1 MSTRPP
7 SGFRRAGDVIDRT
20 LKRLGLS
27 DGVREHRAFEIWE
40 ATVGAQVAA
49 HARPVRISN
58 RVLRVEVDHNTWLQQ
73 LHFMKALIL
82 SRLNDRLGEGTL
94 IDIDLRLGRAKPP
107 ESATPRPAPPPPVRL
122 PLTPDAAARIEKEI
136 ASISDDGL
144 RALFRRMVEKGTR
157 RR

>member
-1 MSTRPP
+1 MSTDPP
-7 SGFRRAGDVIDRT
+7 RGLRRASDVIERT

-27 DGVREHRAFEIWE
+27 QGVRAHRAFEIWE
-40 ATVGAQVAA
+40 AAVGPQVAA
-49 HARPVRISN
+49 HARPERISN

-94 IDIDLRLGRAKPP
+94 IDIDLRLGRPKPL
-107 ESATPRPAPPPPVRL
+107 ESEAPRPAPPPSVRL
-122 PLTPDAAARIEKEI
+122 PLAPDAAARIEEQI
-136 ASISDDGL
+136 ASLRDDDL